1 MGPQFLRHMTE
12 QGTEMDTPNL
22 TEVNSF
28 VSMEVYVK
36 IGKHIIVPTFFFFIF
51 SSSSTT

>member
-1 MGPQFLRHMTE
+1 MGPHLLRHMTE